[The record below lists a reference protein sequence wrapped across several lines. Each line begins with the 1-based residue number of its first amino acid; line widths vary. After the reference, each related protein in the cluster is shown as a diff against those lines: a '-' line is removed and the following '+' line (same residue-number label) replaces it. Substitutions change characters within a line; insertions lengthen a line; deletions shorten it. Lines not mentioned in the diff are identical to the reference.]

1 MGQGFVRVHFQT
13 KFLFTD
19 EGKCF
24 AFLGEIKQVFIAEM
38 LDFVKAILMAAL
50 CIFNIA

>member
-1 MGQGFVRVHFQT
+1 MGQGFVRVDFQT

-19 EGKCF
+19 EGK
-24 AFLGEIKQVFIAEM
+24 LLWRIKQVFIAEM
-38 LDFVKAILMAAL
+38 LDFVKAILIAAH